1 MAVDLAA
8 KSVDALKTILKNHET
23 AGKTN
28 AASFKAALAELGKRT
43 TSGLSLDRT
52 VEIIAEAARNRQ
64 FITYKTV
71 AVQSGVKWNSANV
84 AMPKHLLAVCEH
96 GRRKGLPMLS
106 AIVVSQTH
114 AEDGGMDEA
123 TLEGFCKAAIALN
136 YEVGDP
142 AAFLKEQQAAVF
154 TAAEEGKIR

>member
-8 KSVDALKTILKNHET
+8 KSVDALKTILKNHEVS
-23 AGKTN
+23 GKTG

-71 AVQSGVKWNSANV
+71 ALQSGVKWNSANV
-84 AMPKHLLAVCEH
+84 TMPKHLLAVSEYGH
-96 GRRKGLPMLS
+96 RKGLPMLS
-106 AIVVSQTH
+106 AIVVSQSH
-114 AEDGGMDEA
+114 VADGGMDGA
-123 TLEGFCKAAIALN
+123 TLEGFCKAASALKYEIA
-136 YEVGDP
+136 DP

-154 TAAEEGKIR
+154 SAAEEGRIR

>member
-1 MAVDLAA
+1 MPVDLAA
-8 KSVDALKTILKNHET
+8 KSVDALKTILKNHEV
-23 AGKTN
+23 AGKTG

-64 FITYKTV
+64 FVTYKTV

-84 AMPKHLLAVCEH
+84 AMPKHLMAVCEH

-123 TLEGFCKAAIALN
+123 TLEGFCKAAAALN
-136 YEVGDP
+136 YDVTDP

-154 TAAEEGKIR
+154 KAAEEGKIR